1 MKTII
6 HSDDIE
12 CSGCTSSIEK
22 ALLELGGVS
31 FVLGNPETKMVTVEH
46 DDLMSIDEILKR
58 MEEAGFASKVVP

>member
-12 CSGCTSSIEK
+12 CKGCTDSIEK

-31 FVLGNPETKMVTVEH
+31 SVLGNPETKMVTVEH
-46 DDLMSIDEILKR
+46 DDLMSIDELIKR
-58 MEEAGFASKVVP
+58 MEDAGFQSKVVP